1 MKDGINFCFSR
12 HEDLNNSQRDILAE
26 FFLDQVILR
35 VKILPVKY
43 KTIKNPIHFYG
54 ELVKTKAGADFLRQ
68 SKHLEVFRKDIL
80 SPDSSLIQKRAALW
94 ALGHIGTNQHGITL
108 IQENDLVQPIVNLA
122 ESAEFLSL
130 RGTCIYIIGM
140 LSNTTEGKKEL
151 LQYDWIASRTKS
163 VTSVC
168 LPKNPETLF
177 NINQYEY
184 QGSLAD
190 EKAINIAFASLKKQ
204 VPLTEEELEIVKNVS
219 NLLNSVYEL
228 QAINDLRKKIDSKP
242 EIF

>member
-1 MKDGINFCFSR
+1 M
-12 HEDLNNSQRDILAE
+12 
-26 FFLDQVILR
+26 
-35 VKILPVKY
+35 
-43 KTIKNPIHFYG
+43 
-54 ELVKTKAGADFLRQ
+54 
-68 SKHLEVFRKDIL
+68 
-80 SPDSSLIQKRAALW
+80 
-94 ALGHIGTNQHGITL
+94 
-108 IQENDLVQPIVNLA
+108 NLA

-184 QGSLAD
+184 QGSLAE
-190 EKAINIAFASLKKQ
+190 EKSINTAFAALKKQ
-204 VPLTEEELEIVKNVS
+204 VPLTEEEQEIVKNVS

-228 QAINDLRKKIDSKP
+228 QAINDLRKKID
-242 EIF
+242 